1 MIIVLTPFVFF
12 ITFFGFRFQRGLKRK
27 PMALIKKLRKAVG
40 VSFTFALSLVLNCV
54 MRCLCR
60 SACACIEL

>member
-27 PMALIKKLRKAVG
+27 PMALIKRLRKAVMH
-40 VSFTFALSLVLNCV
+40 SLP
-54 MRCLCR
+54 LCDIILLI
-60 SACACIEL
+60 A